1 MGPTV
6 DTTATDDPAGSV
18 TAQRRST
25 TIDMVA
31 LALIAVAIRVPAFFA
46 DRGMTFDDGN
56 FALSVL
62 AMRNGE
68 VPFRDVFSSQGP
80 LFLPIVRLG
89 DLIGFQTTN
98 APRTS
103 AVIAGVV
110 AVLAIYSAA
119 RRLTDRLG
127 GQVAGGLLAVSGALA
142 WVTSPIAADGPALAF
157 AALAVA
163 AAVRLR
169 DEPSWWCSI
178 GLGLAVGAT
187 LSTKSLEAPVLV
199 PVAMV
204 LLAPLFAGL
213 RQRRIESS
221 AVARA
226 AAAGAAAAFVYLA
239 VTLWFGFSD
248 VWDQSFR
255 YRADASADRDMWG
268 TFAKICSTM
277 WDRDLTMLLFAVVA
291 VGAAIAARRSATPA
305 THDADGPR
313 PVPSGTAISWA
324 WFGSTMV
331 WLVVVVSPLWRPHVA
346 AVAVPL
352 ALLIGVHRPPLKATL
367 VTAVVAVPLVFV
379 QLDGLLVPDSLSQR
393 DQRVT
398 ELLSDLP
405 EGSLVISDEPGVIW
419 RSGHSTP
426 GDLVDSSVLR
436 REQGRYTEESLA
448 LDAQD
453 PRICA
458 FVRTSTDRFAAFD
471 GLPDRLVA
479 AGFAPVDEP
488 VLTDDFGPVLYV
500 RADCVG

>member
-1 MGPTV
+1 MGPTAERSTSEQPV
-6 DTTATDDPAGSV
+6 DRSNPD
-18 TAQRRST
+18 RRST
-25 TIDMVA
+25 LIDMAVLAVVA
-31 LALIAVAIRVPAFFA
+31 LAVRIPAYLA

-80 LFLPIVRLG
+80 LFLPIVRAG
-89 DLIGFQTTN
+89 DLMGFQTIN

-103 AVIAGVV
+103 AVIAGIVT
-110 AVLAIYSAA
+110 VLAAYSAV
-119 RRLTDRLG
+119 RRLSDRLG
-127 GQVAGGLLAVSGALA
+127 AQVAGGLLAVSGALA
-142 WVTSPIAADGPALAF
+142 WVTGPIASDGPALAF

-178 GLGLAVGAT
+178 GVGLAVGAT

-204 LLAPLFAGL
+204 LLAPLLAAG
-213 RQRRIESS
+213 RQRRVDTA
-221 AVARA
+221 AVGRA
-226 AAAGAAAAFVYLA
+226 AAAAAASAVVYLA
-239 VTLWFGFSD
+239 VALWFGFSD
-248 VWDQSFR
+248 VWDQSFT

-277 WDRDLTMLLFAVVA
+277 WDRDLAMLLFAVVA
-291 VGAAIAARRSATPA
+291 VGAAIVGRRRAEPTTELRAPRSHPSAA
-305 THDADGPR
+305 
-313 PVPSGTAISWA
+313 AITWA
-324 WFGSTMV
+324 WMLATVV

-352 ALLIGVHRPPLKATL
+352 AFLIGVHRPPLRATVL
-367 VTAVVAVPLVFV
+367 TAIVAVPLVV
-379 QLDGLLVPDSLSQR
+379 IQLDGLLVPGRLSPR

-398 ELLSDLP
+398 ELLAELP
-405 EGSLVISDEPGVIW
+405 PGSLVISDEPGVIW

-436 REQGRYTEESLA
+436 REQGRYTEQSLA
-448 LDAQD
+448 ADAADEQ
-453 PRICA
+453 ICA

-471 GLPDRLVA
+471 GLPVLLER
-479 AGFAPVDEP
+479 AGFSAVEEP
-488 VLTDDFGPVLYV
+488 VLTEGFGPVLYL
-500 RADCVG
+500 RDDCTA